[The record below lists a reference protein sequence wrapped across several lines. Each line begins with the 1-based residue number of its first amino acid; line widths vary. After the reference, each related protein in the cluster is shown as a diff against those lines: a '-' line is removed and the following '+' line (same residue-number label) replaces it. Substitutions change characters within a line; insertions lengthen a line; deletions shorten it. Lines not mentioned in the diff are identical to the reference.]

1 MTTSSGTGKATTSKP
16 EALLKSAGVAVRPV
30 EVDKGVALFNQG
42 DTADALYFLVAG
54 RIRLTVT
61 VAAGRE
67 ATVAVLGPG
76 DVLGERS
83 LVPDGVRAHSACV
96 LTRSTVLRVDAD
108 TALAAIGKDSEL
120 ARYVLERIVSRMNSY
135 ERALVHHITNNS
147 EHRLARALL
156 ELAHYD
162 GSPRRL
168 KPIEGVSQSVLAEM
182 IGTTRPRTNAFM
194 NKFRRLGFIDYLGT
208 SIVVNPKLVTVL
220 LRDNLTRTDKP

>member
-1 MTTSSGTGKATTSKP
+1 MTISYGTGKATASKP
-16 EALLKSAGVAVRPV
+16 EALLKSAVVVVKPS

-42 DTADALYFLVAG
+42 DKADALYFLVHG

-61 VAAGRE
+61 VVAGRE
-67 ATVAVLGPG
+67 ATVAILGPG

-83 LVPDGVRAHSACV
+83 LIPDGIRAHSACV
-96 LTRSTVLRVDAD
+96 LTRSTILRVDSSA
-108 TALAAIGKDSEL
+108 ALDAIASNGEL
-120 ARYVLERIVSRMNSY
+120 ARYVVERIVSRMNSY

-147 EHRLARALL
+147 ENRLARALL

-162 GSPRRL
+162 GSPRSL

-220 LRDNLTRTDKP
+220 LRDKLT